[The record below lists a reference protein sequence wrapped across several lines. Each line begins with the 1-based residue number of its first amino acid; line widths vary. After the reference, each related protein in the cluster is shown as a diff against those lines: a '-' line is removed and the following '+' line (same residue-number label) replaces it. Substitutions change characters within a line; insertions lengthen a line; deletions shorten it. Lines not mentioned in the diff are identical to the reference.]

1 MSEDGLIAKTA
12 VELVGLLRMG
22 EVSSRELLDA
32 LERRIAA
39 VDGAVGALPT
49 LSFDRARRQAEVLA
63 ARPVG
68 DRGLLAGLP
77 VPIKDLTKVA
87 GVRTTEGSPIFADR
101 VPERSDILVERLE
114 AEGALVYAKSN
125 TPEFGAGANT
135 FKRVMIPYLL

>member
-1 MSEDGLIAKTA
+1 MSEDGLITKTA
-12 VELVGLLRMG
+12 VELVGLLRGG

-39 VDGAVGALPT
+39 VDTPGDGAVGALPT
-49 LSFDRARRQAEVLA
+49 LCFDRARRQAEVLA
-63 ARPVG
+63 ARPVEE
-68 DRGLLAGLP
+68 RGLLAGLP

-87 GVRTTEGSPIFADR
+87 GVRTTEGSPIYADR

-125 TPEFGAGANT
+125 TPEFGAGAQT
-135 FKRVMIPYLL
+135 FNKV

>member
-1 MSEDGLIAKTA
+1 MSDDGLIAKTA
-12 VELVGLLRMG
+12 TELVGLLRTG
-22 EVSSRELLDA
+22 EVSSHELLDA
-32 LERRIAA
+32 LERRITA

-49 LSFDRARRQAEVLA
+49 LCFDRARRQAEVLA
-63 ARPVG
+63 ARPAE
-68 DRGLLAGLP
+68 DRGLLCGLP

-101 VPERSDILVERLE
+101 VPERSDGLVERLE

-135 FKRVMIPYLL
+135 FNKLITPYLR

>member
-1 MSEDGLIAKTA
+1 MTP
-12 VELVGLLRMG
+12 
-22 EVSSRELLDA
+22 SRRSKR

-49 LSFDRARRQAEVLA
+49 LSFERARKEADRLSTL
-63 ARPVG
+63 PVEE
-68 DRGLLAGLP
+68 RGLLCGLP

-87 GVRTTEGSPIFADR
+87 GVRTTEGSPIFAER

-125 TPEFGAGANT
+125 TPEFGAGANS
-135 FKRVMIPYLL
+135 FNKVFPN